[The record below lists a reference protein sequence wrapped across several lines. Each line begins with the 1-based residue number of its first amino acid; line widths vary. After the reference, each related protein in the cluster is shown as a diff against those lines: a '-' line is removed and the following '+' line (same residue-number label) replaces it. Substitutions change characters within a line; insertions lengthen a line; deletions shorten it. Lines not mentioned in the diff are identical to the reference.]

1 MKILFAYD
9 GSECAEAAVEDL
21 KLAGLGTETDMLV
34 MCVADVFVPPPISEV
49 DDTFPLYIPEG
60 VKRAHEHAR
69 HKLQEAED
77 LAKRVSDQV
86 KSLFPTWHVNSHAE
100 ADSPAWALLRKADAW
115 KPDLIVMGARG
126 QSVFGGRLIL
136 GSISQRVLYEAHCS
150 VRIGRGAYRD
160 GNKPVRLLIGVDS
173 SADSNA
179 AVEAVCNRQWPRGTE
194 VGLLVVVDT
203 VMPLSSNPSEPST
216 MKWIEV
222 ADEGKW
228 SQVREIF
235 EPAAQRIRSAGLHAE
250 VLIRRGNPADEILNE
265 AHTWGADCIFVGARG
280 TRGIDRLLL
289 GSVSSAVSSRAHCS
303 VEVCGR
309 RNEDERTA
317 QTDATVRKS
326 PH

>member
-1 MKILFAYD
+1 MKILIGYD
-9 GSECAEAAVEDL
+9 GSECADAALQDL
-21 KLAGLGTETDMLV
+21 KQAGLDTEADVLV
-34 MCVADVFVPPPISEV
+34 MCVADVFVPPSIDEV
-49 DDTFPLYIPEG
+49 DDSYPVYIPEG
-60 VKRAHEHAR
+60 VKRAHERAR
-69 HKLQEAED
+69 RKLEEAED
-77 LAKRVSDQV
+77 LAKRVSDQI
-86 KSLFPTWHVNSHAE
+86 KSQFPAWTVDSQAE

-150 VRIGRGAYRD
+150 VRIGRGPYK
-160 GNKPVRLLIGVDS
+160 NPEKPVRLLIGVDS

-203 VMPLSSNPSEPST
+203 VMPLSSSPSEPAAT
-216 MKWIEV
+216 KWIEV
-222 ADEGKW
+222 ADERNW
-228 SQVREIF
+228 YQVRGIF

-250 VLIRRGNPADEILNE
+250 VLIRRGNPADEILEE

-303 VEVCGR
+303 VEI
-309 RNEDERTA
+309 
-317 QTDATVRKS
+317 VRPKK
-326 PH
+326 